1 MLRRI
6 LLIIFISLLSFSL
19 LPLSVFWDIDEPKND
34 LVVRHGVMDLTTWDY
49 EHDKRIKLDGD
60 WEFYWNQLL
69 TPDDFKRTN
78 KPSPTTFMS
87 VPSQWN
93 GKLIDNKPLAAY
105 GYATYRMVLKNVPY
119 SGIFAL
125 KKTNIR
131 FSSAVYANGYKL
143 FEDGKPSSKSSTY
156 LAGNVSKLGS
166 FSSEKG
172 DVEIIV
178 QVANYDY
185 INSGIPLSIYFGGQA
200 DMNEIQQ
207 KNMGY
212 ELGTLVILG
221 TLATIYFICFI
232 TASLY
237 GKKDYSLLFF
247 AIVCF
252 LYAIYNGLI
261 SERPL
266 LLFFHHVSFEAMYKW
281 KDIVSTICFIVLAVF
296 FYQLQKNIISLK
308 FTQIVSAFLGAYLLL
323 IIFLPIHV
331 YMEFQAY
338 IMVLYELMLFWL
350 LLRTA
355 TLYLKKTSNSS
366 FKSFLMFMA
375 ILTINLYSLDLILF
389 AFSIK
394 DNIWLGQLYIVAF
407 NIVMVFL
414 IVLRFFEAYH
424 TIDEMKDQLLQL
436 DKIKDDFLSNTS
448 HELKTPLNAIV
459 SITDTLI
466 KGVEGPVTEKQ
477 AYNLAVVLES
487 GRRLTYLVNEL
498 LDYSKMKYG
507 DISLYKSKI
516 DLKAAVDSVI
526 GIHLFLL
533 GGKQITLVNKIAEDA
548 PHVFAD
554 GNRLIQILHNLL
566 DNAIKFTEKG
576 SVEISAVSVREMIEV
591 RVADTGIGIG
601 REMQERIFYAFEQED
616 ASVTKNYGG
625 TGLGLS
631 ITKKLVELHGGEIRV
646 ESSPGR
652 GSVFIFT
659 IPVAKKEDRTV
670 KRRTEQRLHQI
681 PPISHGDYPI
691 WIEGQREET
700 ILVVDDDF
708 ANLQAMINLLKLEG
722 YSIVVVNRGRLA
734 LEELTRKNDFYLV
747 ILDIMMP
754 DMSGYEVLKIIRER
768 FSTSELPVLMLTAK
782 NRVTDMMVTMEN
794 GANDFVGKPFEA
806 EELMARVR
814 SLTRLKAS
822 VKMAKDAE
830 IAFLRSQIKPH
841 FLFNALNS
849 IAALCMDEPQKAEEL
864 TLQLSDYLRGS
875 FDFRQLD
882 SLTTIENELSLVN
895 AYIMI
900 EKARF
905 GSRLQVEYD
914 IEANLELQLP
924 PLILQPLVENAIRHG
939 LMSNFRGGTV
949 KIVIKQRS
957 DDMVSFTVEDDGC
970 GMSDEKVEEIML
982 TDVRK
987 KGVGLWNIS
996 QRIKLLYGKRLRI
1009 ESKEGTGTKISFDI
1023 PALPRIEMGD
1033 GSVAASHYR
1042 G

>member
-1 MLRRI
+1 MLRRTF
-6 LLIIFISLLSFSL
+6 IIIIISLLSFSFI
-19 LPLSVFWDIDEPKND
+19 PFSIFVDNDELMND
-34 LVVRHGVMDLTTWDY
+34 FVVHQGVMDLATWDY
-49 EHDKRIKLDGD
+49 EHDKRIKLDGE

-69 TPDDFKRTN
+69 TPDDFNRTD
-78 KPSPTTFMS
+78 KPSPTTFMT

-93 GKLIDNKPLAAY
+93 GKIIDGKLLPAY

-119 SGIFAL
+119 SGVFAL

-131 FSSAVYANGYKL
+131 FSSAVYVNGHQL
-143 FEDGKPSSKSSTY
+143 FEDGKPSIEEATY
-156 LAGNVSKLGS
+156 RPGNVPQLDS
-166 FSSEKG
+166 FQSEKG

-178 QVANYDY
+178 QIANFDY
-185 INSGIPLSIYFGGQA
+185 INAGIPLSIYFGGQA
-200 DMNEIQQ
+200 DMYEIQQ
-207 KNMGY
+207 RNMGY
-212 ELGTLVILG
+212 ELGAFAILG
-221 TLATIYFICFI
+221 TLAIIYFICFV
-232 TASLY
+232 TATLY
-237 GKKDYSLLFF
+237 GKKDYSLLVF
-247 AIVCF
+247 AIVCS

-266 LLFFHHVSFEAMYKW
+266 LLFLQGFSFEALYKW
-281 KDIVSTICFIVLAVF
+281 KDIVSTTCFIVLAIF
-296 FYQLQKNIISLK
+296 FYQLQKSMMSLK
-308 FTQIVSAFLGAYLLL
+308 FTQTFCALLGAYLVL
-323 IIFLPIHV
+323 IIFSPIRV
-331 YMEFQAY
+331 YIEYQVY
-338 IMVLYELMLFWL
+338 IMVLYELMLIWL
-350 LLRTA
+350 LIRVAILFI
-355 TLYLKKTSNSS
+355 KKTNSPS
-366 FKSFLMFMA
+366 YKSFLMFMA
-375 ILTINLYSLDLILF
+375 ILTINLYSFDLILF

-394 DNIWLGQLYIVAF
+394 DNVWLGQLYIVVF
-407 NIVMVFL
+407 NIIMIFL
-414 IVLRFFEAYH
+414 IVLRFFEAYQ

-487 GRRLTYLVNEL
+487 GRRLTHLVNEL
-498 LDYSKMKYG
+498 LDYSKMKHG
-507 DISLYKSKI
+507 DISLFKSKI

-526 GIHLFLL
+526 GIHMFLL
-533 GGKQITLVNKIAEDA
+533 GGKPITLVNHISEDA
-548 PHVFAD
+548 PEVYAD

-566 DNAIKFTEKG
+566 DNAIKFTDKG
-576 SVEISAVSVREMIEV
+576 TVELSAAVVRDMVEV
-591 RVADTGIGIG
+591 RVADTGIGIDT
-601 REMQERIFYAFEQED
+601 EMQERIFYAFEQED

-659 IPVAKKEDRTV
+659 IPVAKNADRAI
-670 KRRTEQRLHQI
+670 RRITEQHMHKL
-681 PPISHGDYPI
+681 PPITHGTYPVSI
-691 WIEGQREET
+691 KGTRDET

-722 YSIVVVNRGRLA
+722 YSIVIVNRGRLA
-734 LEELTRKNDFYLV
+734 LEELTKRTDFFLV

-754 DMSGYEVLKIIRER
+754 DLSGYEVLRLIRER

-782 NRVTDMMVTMEN
+782 NRVSDKMVTMEN
-794 GANDFVGKPFEA
+794 GANDFVSKPFEA
-806 EELMARVR
+806 DELMARVR
-814 SLTRLKAS
+814 NLTRLKAS
-822 VKMAKDAE
+822 VKMAKNAE

-864 TLQLSDYLRGS
+864 TLQLSEYLRGS
-875 FDFRQLD
+875 FDFKQLD
-882 SLTTIENELSLVN
+882 SLSTIENELSLVN

-905 GSRLQVEYD
+905 GSRLHVEYD
-914 IEANLELQLP
+914 IEANLEFQLP

-949 KIVIKQRS
+949 KIEVKQAKE
-957 DDMVSFTVEDDGC
+957 DVVSFSVEDDGC
-970 GMSDEKVEEIML
+970 GMNDKKIEEIMVG
-982 TDVRK
+982 DVHK
-987 KGVGLWNIS
+987 KGVGLWNIG
-996 QRIKLLYGKRLRI
+996 QRIKLLYGRNIRI
-1009 ESKEGTGTKISFDI
+1009 ESKEEIGTKVSFDI
-1023 PALPRIEMGD
+1023 PALPKVEMEG
-1033 GSVAASHYR
+1033 
-1042 G
+1042 

>member
-1 MLRRI
+1 MLRRTFI
-6 LLIIFISLLSFSL
+6 IIFISLLSFSL
-19 LPLSVFWDIDEPKND
+19 LPLSVFWDIDEPMND
-34 LVVRHGVMDLTTWDY
+34 LAVRHGVMDLTAWDY
-49 EHDKRIKLDGD
+49 EHDKRIKLDGE

-69 TPDDFKRTN
+69 TPEDFKQRD
-78 KPSPTTFMS
+78 KPSPTTFMT

-93 GKLIDNKPLAAY
+93 GKIIDSKPLPAY

-131 FSSAVYANGYKL
+131 FSSAVYANGHKL
-143 FEDGKPSSKSSTY
+143 FEDGKPTSDVTTY
-156 LAGNVSKLGS
+156 RAGNVPKFGS

-172 DVEIIV
+172 DIEIIV

-207 KNMGY
+207 RNMGY
-212 ELGTLVILG
+212 ELGTFVILG

-237 GKKDYSLLFF
+237 GKKDDSLLFF

-252 LYAIYNGLI
+252 LYAIYSGLI

-281 KDIVSTICFIVLAVF
+281 KDIVSTICFIVLAIF
-296 FYQLQKNIISLK
+296 FYQLQKSIISLK
-308 FTQIVSAFLGAYLLL
+308 FTQIVSAILGAYLLL
-323 IIFLPIHV
+323 IVFLPIHV

-338 IMVLYELMLFWL
+338 IMGLYELMLFWL
-350 LLRTA
+350 LMRTA
-355 TLYLKKTSNSS
+355 ILYIKKTTNNS

-407 NIVMVFL
+407 NIIMVFL

-477 AYNLAVVLES
+477 AYNLAIVLEN
-487 GRRLTYLVNEL
+487 GRRLTHLVNEL
-498 LDYSKMKYG
+498 LDYSKMKHG
-507 DISLYKSKI
+507 DISLFKSQI

-526 GIHLFLL
+526 GIHMFLL
-533 GGKQITLVNKIAEDA
+533 GGKPITLVNKIAEDA
-548 PHVFAD
+548 PQVYVD

-566 DNAIKFTEKG
+566 DNAIKFTDKG
-576 SVEISAVSVREMIEV
+576 IVEISAVAVRDLIEV
-591 RVADTGIGIG
+591 RVADTGIGI
-601 REMQERIFYAFEQED
+601 EKAMQERIFNAFEQED

-659 IPVAKKEDRTV
+659 IPAAKKEDRAI
-670 KRRTEQRLHQI
+670 RRITEQRLHRL
-681 PPISHGDYPI
+681 PPKTHGAYPISIKGVRD
-691 WIEGQREET
+691 ET

-734 LEELTRKNDFYLV
+734 LEELSKKTDFFLV

-754 DMSGYEVLKIIRER
+754 DMSGYEVLRLIRER
-768 FSTSELPVLMLTAK
+768 YSTSELPVLMLTAK
-782 NRVTDMMVTMEN
+782 NRVSDMIVTMEN
-794 GANDFVGKPFEA
+794 GANEFVGKPFEA

-814 SLTRLKAS
+814 NLTRLKAS

-864 TLQLSDYLRGS
+864 TLQLSEYLRGS
-875 FDFRQLD
+875 FDFKQLD

-914 IEANLELQLP
+914 IEANLEFQLP

-949 KIVIKQRS
+949 NVSIKQLADNAIR
-957 DDMVSFTVEDDGC
+957 FTVEDDGC
-970 GMSDEKVEEIML
+970 GMSDKKIEEIMA

-996 QRIKLLYGKRLRI
+996 QRIKLLYGSSVRI
-1009 ESKEGTGTKISFDI
+1009 ESKEGTGTKVSFDI
-1023 PALPRIEMGD
+1023 PALPKVEMEG
-1033 GSVAASHYR
+1033 
-1042 G
+1042 